1 MTVLREEIGPDD
13 HMPVFDIREPGIDVF
28 FLGVRLRRGEEPIEI
43 GRVRFVLPVVLERMN
58 IGIAGVRGC
67 FAGLERCRHAFKYRP
82 SAPLLHRWRAGLIG
96 SWSFAAGNPW
106 MRLDVLCHRTIKEI
120 G

>member
-1 MTVLREEIGPDD
+1 MTVVREEIGPDHD
-13 HMPVFDIREPGIDVF
+13 VPVFDVREPGIDVF
-28 FLGVRLRRGEEPIEI
+28 FPGVRLRCGKEAIEI

-58 IGIAGVRGC
+58 IDLAGMRARL
-67 FAGLERCRHAFKYRP
+67 AGLERRRHAFNIT
-82 SAPLLHRWRAGLIG
+82 RA
-96 SWSFAAGNPW
+96 SWFCTGGNPW

>member
-1 MTVLREEIGPDD
+1 MTVLREEIRPDYD
-13 HMPVFDIREPGIDVF
+13 VSVFDIRQPGIDVL
-28 FLGVRLRRGEEPIEI
+28 FLGVRLRRGEKPIEV

-58 IGIAGVRGC
+58 IGIAGVRGS
-67 FAGLERCRHAFKYRP
+67 FAGLERRRHVFNIA
-82 SAPLLHRWRAGLIG
+82 RA
-96 SWSFAAGNPW
+96 SRFCTAGNPW